1 MQSGTYRAEDVLV
14 TGGSG
19 YLGSRIIV
27 TLLEQG
33 FHVRTT
39 VRGPAREKEL
49 RAMIASEL
57 GTSAPL
63 SVHVADLLKDGGWAE
78 AMEGTTH
85 VIHPASPMPAGEFKG
100 KDLLT
105 PARAGTK
112 RVLQAATDAGVKRV
126 VLTSS
131 ALAAL
136 PSLESSASIDE
147 GLWTERPDTPA
158 FAYARAKTLAEQAAW
173 SFVKSRP
180 NAPELTTILP
190 GLIQGPVLG
199 ADYSASVD
207 LVAQMLGGKMPMA
220 PRVGFIVVDARDV
233 ADLHVRAMLAPE
245 AAGERLL
252 ATGDFL
258 WLTEFADV
266 LKQRFGARANKVP
279 KRSMP
284 DWLVRTLAVFNE
296 DLASLVPDLGREWTA
311 DSAKAKRLLGWQTRP
326 AVESVADAA
335 ASLLAKG
342 LA

>member
-1 MQSGTYRAEDVLV
+1 MQSGTRRAEYVLV

-33 FHVRTT
+33 FTVRTT
-39 VRGPAREKEL
+39 VRSPAREKEL
-49 RAMIASEL
+49 RAMIATEL
-57 GTSAPL
+57 GAGAPL

-78 AMEGTTH
+78 AMRGTTH

-105 PARAGTK
+105 PAREGTR
-112 RVLQAATDAGVKRV
+112 RVLEAATDAGVRRV

-136 PSLESSASIDE
+136 PSLESSAAIDE
-147 GLWTERPDTPA
+147 RLWTERPDTPA

-173 SFVKSRP
+173 SFVNSRA

-233 ADLHVRAMLAPE
+233 AELHVRAMLAPE

-266 LKQRFGARANKVP
+266 LKQRFGARASKAP

-284 DWLVRTLAVFNE
+284 DWLARTLALVNK

-311 DSAKAKRLLGWQTRP
+311 DSSKARRLLGWQTRP

-335 ASLLAKG
+335 ASLLDKG